1 MNLNGANSKSTTILN
16 GKPLYGYDRA
26 KRITEEKHGD
36 WHERVSKYSRTHI
49 GKTKMI
55 SKGSLTKTNS
65 INVIVVVIFLIVI
78 AIFILQALFA
88 IVFSLY

>member
-36 WHERVSKYSRTHI
+36 WHEKVSRYSRTHI
-49 GKTKMI
+49 GKVKMI
-55 SKGSLTKTNS
+55 SKGSSTNTDNIS
-65 INVIVVVIFLIVI
+65 IIVVAIFLIII

-88 IVFSLY
+88 FVFSLY

>member
-1 MNLNGANSKSTTILN
+1 MNLNGQNSKSTTILN

-36 WHERVSKYSRTHI
+36 WHEKVSKYSRTHI
-49 GKTKMI
+49 GKMKMI
-55 SKGSLTKTNS
+55 SKGSPTNTNNIS
-65 INVIVVVIFLIVI
+65 IIVKAIFLIII

-88 IVFSLY
+88 FVFSLY

>member
-36 WHERVSKYSRTHI
+36 WHEKVSRYSRTHI

-55 SKGSLTKTNS
+55 SKGSSTNTDNIS
-65 INVIVVVIFLIVI
+65 IIVVAIFLIII

-88 IVFSLY
+88 FVFSLY